1 MSHLAAEFVSRQ
13 ENSIG
18 EIIQSAKLKGPLL
31 RRLENKRDH
40 AALEFLARECSLPV
54 LGRVTARI
62 ADHEV
67 AEFLVD
73 QILLAASLLAC
84 EAFTGIES
92 IRKDLRVLG
101 EGAARGSVK
110 AIDLKGAYDR
120 RVERLGQHFFALGRR
135 LMQLEQLMENCPL
148 SGSGETLRGRYGQR
162 VRDLA
167 GDVRFMRQELGR
179 WVRRF
184 VPLNRSKPARPEAA
198 APAPAPDPDLI
209 AGRIDAVVDELG
221 LRVREVGETLSTALF
236 EQLLMFEPSLSR
248 KELFHRDL
256 ENVLDLGHLLDGLT
270 NLHERVKAFDEERR
284 PDQLAR
290 VKTLLADF
298 RPAEF
303 LSFAAVRESEQKL
316 FLTAIDD
323 LMRYETEGGRNGAG
337 GAKDPIQVFLLVT
350 GDLIAHLRRQHRS
363 R

>member
-1 MSHLAAEFVSRQ
+1 MAAESASRQ
-13 ENSIG
+13 DNSVSQIL
-18 EIIQSAKLKGPLL
+18 QKTRLTGPLL
-31 RRLENKRDH
+31 TRLQNGRDH

-54 LGRVTARI
+54 LSRVTAKI
-62 ADHEV
+62 ADYEV
-67 AEFLVD
+67 AAFLVD
-73 QILLAASLLAC
+73 QVVLAASLLSC

-101 EGAARGSVK
+101 ENAARREAK
-110 AIDLKGAYDR
+110 AVSLKGAYDQ

-135 LMQLEQLMENCPL
+135 LIQLEQLMENCPL

-167 GDVRFMRQELGR
+167 GDVRFMRQELSR

-184 VPLNRSKPARPEAA
+184 VPLKRSKAEKEPPAE
-198 APAPAPDPDLI
+198 APDLELI

-236 EQLLMFEPSLSR
+236 EQLLMFEPELTR
-248 KELFHRDL
+248 KELFRRDL

-284 PDQLAR
+284 PEQLAR
-290 VKTLLADF
+290 VKALLSEF
-298 RPAEF
+298 SPGEF
-303 LSFAAVRESEQKL
+303 LSFSAVRESEQKL
-316 FLTAIDD
+316 FLAAIED
-323 LMRYETEGGRNGAG
+323 LRGYEPPRPGARNGASG
-337 GAKDPIQVFLLVT
+337 HSRADDPIQVFLLVT
-350 GDLIAHLRRQHRS
+350 GDLIAHLRRQHRK
-363 R
+363 